1 LKKNFSLPLPIPLNK
16 TSSFFK
22 FIKTPTSTKKNP
34 LRDAMSYSSL
44 WVCFSFHSFAFVL
57 LNLIHLDL
65 FPDLVT
71 NYMKQSNVSKH
82 ATSNISKQKEKA
94 SPPQLTR
101 ISSTSQIE
109 NKFEFKTAWESWTPQ
124 VKKPLMSATRT
135 DVLIR
140 LINCS
145 VFSFQ
150 WAYNQVAA
158 ACLLIQTLSYLCIMG
173 WWMTSNGLNW
183 ILVKLGP
190 KQIG

>member
-1 LKKNFSLPLPIPLNK
+1 
-16 TSSFFK
+16 
-22 FIKTPTSTKKNP
+22 
-34 LRDAMSYSSL
+34 M
-44 WVCFSFHSFAFVL
+44 CFSFHSFAFVL
-57 LNLIHLDL
+57 PNLIHLVL

-82 ATSNISKQKEKA
+82 VTSNISEQKEKA
-94 SPPQLTR
+94 SPHN
-101 ISSTSQIE
+101 SQE
-109 NKFEFKTAWESWTPQ
+109 LAALLKLKTNLNSRPPESHEFNKTTQ